1 MKVYDLQIGGAQEA
15 VGINSP
21 QNYIPTTI
29 DEVVRTTE
37 GPAWPPGNSRGKST
51 RGNPSPKEAW
61 TWLRGELRW
70 AWKSGRRTWIIAG
83 AAWGA
88 MVASAPVYA
97 GILYLRADHGPQ
109 GWGTLWG
116 GVLLGTT
123 ITLVNWWMERRSS

>member
-1 MKVYDLQIGGAQEA
+1 MASREQ
-15 VGINSP
+15 
-21 QNYIPTTI
+21 
-29 DEVVRTTE
+29 
-37 GPAWPPGNSRGKST
+37 PGQKHTGKL
-51 RGNPSPKEAW
+51 SPKEAW

-70 AWKSGRRTWIIAG
+70 AWKGGRRTWIIAG

-88 MVASAPVYA
+88 MVASTPVYA
-97 GILYLRADHGPQ
+97 GILYLRAGHDPQ